1 MARITE
7 QYVYVVLFPEQFVYI
22 VQWNS
27 FITQRLQHEK
37 LPHLA
42 HFSHYKQRTIMTTY
56 HSISRNSSIIPYW
69 CFLLR

>member
-42 HFSHYKQRTIMTTY
+42 HFSHYKQRTI
-56 HSISRNSSIIPYW
+56 
-69 CFLLR
+69 

>member
-27 FITQRLQHEK
+27 FITLRLQHEK

-42 HFSHYKQRTIMTTY
+42 HFSHYKQRTI
-56 HSISRNSSIIPYW
+56 
-69 CFLLR
+69 